1 MATTRGKTPKCKWC
15 GEWVD
20 KSLNDF
26 NKNST
31 GYYHNNC
38 YQAFELNKQHREELS
53 EYVAKIYRIEFPT
66 GWMLK
71 QIKEY
76 KEKRN
81 YTYKGME
88 LTLRFIYEIEN
99 KYLREASETGLGLI
113 PYYYEKA
120 KQYYTTMREVSRYAN
135 NVEINNQEEIIY
147 IQPEKKKPNK
157 RLIDMNSLIEEE

>member
-1 MATTRGKTPKCKWC
+1 MATVKGKTPKCKWC

-26 NKNST
+26 NKTSV
-31 GYYHNNC
+31 GYYHNQC
-38 YQAFELNKQHREELS
+38 YETYQLNKQYREELN
-53 EYVAKIYRIEFPT
+53 EYVAIIYSIEFPT

-76 KEKRN
+76 VEKRN

-88 LTLRFIYEIEN
+88 LTLRYIYEVEN
-99 KYLREASETGLGLI
+99 KYLRDASESGLGLI

-120 KQYYTTMREVSRYAN
+120 KQYYSSLEEVSKYAS
-135 NVEINNQEEIIY
+135 NVEIDNESEIIY
-147 IQPEKKKPNK
+147 IQPSSNKKRNK
-157 RLIDMNSLIEEE
+157 KLIDMNSLI